1 MPAKNAAKYVER
13 SLSSVAA
20 QQGSDELKLL
30 VVYAESE
37 DNTLEMIIDFCESNS
52 INYEIWHQKYDM
64 NRDLA
69 DAILQISTKYFAF
82 LCFSDE
88 YIDKSYLNRSV
99 EILRRDET
107 LSYVHSNVYTKTNER
122 LVISFPI
129 RGYITLPPNL
139 HFTLMQF
146 YLVMVFMN

>member
-1 MPAKNAAKYVER
+1 MPLTDLTLVMPAKNAAKYVER

-52 INYEIWHQKYDM
+52 INYEIWPKHDM

-69 DAILQISTKYFAF
+69 TQYYKLALSTSHFSAF
-82 LCFSDE
+82 L
-88 YIDKSYLNRSV
+88 
-99 EILRRDET
+99 
-107 LSYVHSNVYTKTNER
+107 
-122 LVISFPI
+122 
-129 RGYITLPPNL
+129 
-139 HFTLMQF
+139 
-146 YLVMVFMN
+146 MNI